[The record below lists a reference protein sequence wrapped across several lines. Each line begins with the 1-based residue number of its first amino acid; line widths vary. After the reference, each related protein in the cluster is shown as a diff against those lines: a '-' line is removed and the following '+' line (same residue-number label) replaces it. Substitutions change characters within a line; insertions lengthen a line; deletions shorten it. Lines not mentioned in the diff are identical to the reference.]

1 MKTNIFYT
9 ALLSISLVLFV
20 SFASIAN
27 TATNYTSNLTKNL
40 SAITTET
47 FTSVASST
55 NDFDFSYLRFD
66 LTKFTGSNAIVE
78 LPSSSFDYLRFDVNN
93 YIKTNSPDASE
104 VPVNNGFEYLR
115 FDANKFI
122 VNESAENIE
131 LSVNEFDYLRFD
143 INTYESADKYS
154 IMKCL

>member
-93 YIKTNSPDASE
+93 FSTSDITE
-104 VPVNNGFEYLR
+104 VTGIPSNEFEYLR
-115 FDANKFI
+115 FDANNFESENAI
-122 VNESAENIE
+122 STNELVA
-131 LSVNEFDYLRFD
+131 
-143 INTYESADKYS
+143 K
-154 IMKCL
+154 